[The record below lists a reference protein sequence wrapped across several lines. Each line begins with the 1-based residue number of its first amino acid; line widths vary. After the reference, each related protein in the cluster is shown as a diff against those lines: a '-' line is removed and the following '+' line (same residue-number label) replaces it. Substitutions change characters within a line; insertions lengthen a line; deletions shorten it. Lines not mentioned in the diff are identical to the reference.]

1 METTCRILDDNELET
16 QPVLK
21 KSDMREWSS
30 DTLQN
35 TRPFDGGYIKN
46 PFPKVFT
53 NKSYMENN
61 FPQLSKNISTIST
74 PKSTLPLLDKI
85 KNVLTLPIDKG
96 ETNVHILPIDKGES
110 AASPIELHEP
120 KTPPY
125 H

>member
-1 METTCRILDDNELET
+1 MNNTCRILDDNELET

-35 TRPFDGGYIKN
+35 TRPFDSGYIKN

-53 NKSYMENN
+53 NKTYMENN
-61 FPQLSKNISTIST
+61 FPQLSKHLSTVST
-74 PKSTLPLLDKI
+74 SKSTLPLLDKI
-85 KNVLTLPIDKG
+85 KNVLL
-96 ETNVHILPIDKGES
+96 LPIDKGES
-110 AASPIELHEP
+110 AAPPIELHEP

-125 H
+125 Y